1 MEQLDV
7 NLFGSINITKALL
20 PHLRERKSGTIVFI
34 GSLFSWYSRPNVGP
48 YAISK
53 HGLAGENP
61 DRYH

>member
-7 NLFGSINITKALL
+7 NLFGSINMTKALL
-20 PHLRERKSGTIVFI
+20 PHLRERKSGTIV
-34 GSLFSWYSRPNVGP
+34 FSWYSRPNVGP

-61 DRYH
+61 D